1 MFAGLNS
8 SPPCSIGA
16 LYKHQRQPWETLSY
30 SQNFQSNRQNAWR
43 LTINLF
49 TEPDALKDSFE
60 ARVYTRLLAIADAEK
75 ANANDTGNDVDW
87 TIFEF
92 AENNAS
98 SWAGHHEERIWKH
111 V

>member
-1 MFAGLNS
+1 M
-8 SPPCSIGA
+8 
-16 LYKHQRQPWETLSY
+16 
-30 SQNFQSNRQNAWR
+30 
-43 LTINLF
+43 INLF

-60 ARVYTRLLAIADAEK
+60 ARVYTRLLAVADEYKKVAD
-75 ANANDTGNDVDW
+75 NSNDDIDQV
-87 TIFEF
+87 IFEF